1 MARGLLIG
9 FLAGALLAGIAFKLL
24 LSRDGGSADG
34 GAGTRERAGEKGAS
48 TSGEGTREAASN
60 EIASAR
66 AESEKLRAE
75 VAELKLQLA
84 EAKKLAGG
92 GSRSRPDRA
101 AKWKELASLIA
112 QARKDADASG
122 TPIKGDKYFGPLLA
136 LIGLVADDLGIPIQE
151 AAMSP
156 DWYPMFAQSMLDSS
170 PFPMSEQQRAAFDKV
185 LAGSRE
191 DWDAYM
197 AGREAMSPLERA
209 AALRDLQ
216 FEMFG
221 GLGQIGSEEQ
231 RAYIASLNLPPPNAP
246 YQGVWNGAGPRA
258 ACKTNISNNMAKS
271 LGFDGNQMTSL
282 SPAIDDYMRS
292 YEAIAKEAALKKQAG
307 EPYDDIAAKLAL
319 SMEMQ
324 KRIGET
330 VRMTDAQAKALKEW
344 AQVYDY
350 QVKE

>member
-9 FLAGALLAGIAFKLL
+9 FLAGALLAGIAFRFLM
-24 LSRDGGSADG
+24 SRGGGDAE
-34 GAGTRERAGEKGAS
+34 GAAAGDKAGEKSGKTPGGTGGA
-48 TSGEGTREAASN
+48 AASQ
-60 EIASAR
+60 ELATAR
-66 AESEKLRAE
+66 SESEQLRAE
-75 VAELKLQLA
+75 IADLKVQLA
-84 EAKKLAGG
+84 EAKKVAGG
-92 GSRSRPDRA
+92 ASKSRLNRA

-112 QARKDADASG
+112 QAKKDAEASG

-156 DWYPMFAQSMLDSS
+156 DWYPMFAMSMLEAS
-170 PFPMSEQQRAAFDKV
+170 PFPMTEEQRAAFDRIMAESGK
-185 LAGSRE
+185 

-197 AGREAMSPLERA
+197 SGREGQSTLERA
-209 AALRDLQ
+209 MALRELQ
-216 FEMFG
+216 FDMFWKM
-221 GLGQIGSEEQ
+221 GLMGTQEQ
-231 RAYIASLNLPPPNAP
+231 KDYIASLNLPPPNAP

-258 ACKTNISNNMAKS
+258 ACKSNISNNMAKS
-271 LGFDGNQMTSL
+271 LGLDGNQMTSL

-292 YEAIAKEAALKKQAG
+292 YEAIAKEAGLKKQAG
-307 EPYDDIAAKLAL
+307 EPYDDLAAKLAL
-319 SMEMQ
+319 SMDMQ

-330 VRMTDAQAKALKEW
+330 VRLTDAQAKALKEW